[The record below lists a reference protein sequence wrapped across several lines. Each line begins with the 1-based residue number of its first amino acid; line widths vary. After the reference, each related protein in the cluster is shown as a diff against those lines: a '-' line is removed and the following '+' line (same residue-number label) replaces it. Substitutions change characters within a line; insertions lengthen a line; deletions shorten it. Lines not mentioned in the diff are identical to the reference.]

1 MSQQHFA
8 TIAAREG
15 IATDTQHGAVVPP
28 IYLSSNYTF
37 EEFGK
42 KREYDYGRSGNP
54 TRSALADTLAKLEGG
69 AGAVVTATGMAA
81 VTLCTSLLGPEDLLV
96 VPHDCYGGCYRLFTS
111 LAKKGAFRL
120 AVVDQGD
127 QEALDE
133 ILAQSPKMIWLETP
147 SNPLL
152 RLVDIET
159 VANKS
164 KAVGALVVCDNTFLS
179 PVLQQ
184 PLALGAD
191 IVIHSTTK
199 FINGHSDVVAGAVV
213 AKEPELAEE
222 LAWWA
227 NCLGITGAPF
237 DAFLTL
243 RGLRTLPL
251 RMQQHQ
257 ANAEAVVDLLKDH
270 PAVSKIN
277 YPGLESHP
285 QHELAKRQQ
294 KGFGAML
301 SFELKGGVD
310 TVKAFLSR
318 LKLYCLAESLGGV
331 ESLVAHP
338 ATMTHA
344 SMTPEARETAGIS
357 DTLIRLAVGIEDPKD
372 LVEDLSQ
379 ALSFAAQ
386 SGFTAIDG
394 GITKTEHVPCC
405 PLHDISERIAL

>member
-1 MSQQHFA
+1 MSEHHFA

-15 IATDTQHGAVVPP
+15 IDTDTQHGAVVPP
-28 IYLSSNYTF
+28 IYLSSNYSF
-37 EEFGK
+37 AGYGE
-42 KREYDYGRSGNP
+42 KREYDYARSGNP
-54 TRSALADTLAKLEGG
+54 TRSTLADTLAKLEGG
-69 AGAVVTATGMAA
+69 VGAVVTATGMAA
-81 VTLCTSLLGPEDLLV
+81 VTLVTSLLGPDDLLV

-111 LAKKGAFRL
+111 LAKKGSFRL

-127 QEALDE
+127 QAALDE

-152 RLVDIET
+152 RLVDIATIAE
-159 VANKS
+159 
-164 KAVGALVVCDNTFLS
+164 KARATNTLVVADNTFLS

-199 FINGHSDVVAGAVV
+199 FINGHSDVVAGAVI
-213 AKEPELAEE
+213 AKDLNIATE

-251 RMQQHQ
+251 RMKQHQ
-257 ANAEAVVDLLKDH
+257 ANAEAVVEVLKDH
-270 PAVSKIN
+270 PAVLKVN
-277 YPGLESHP
+277 YPGLEDHP

-301 SFELKGGVD
+301 SFELKGGEEA
-310 TVKAFLSR
+310 VKAFLSR
-318 LKLYCLAESLGGV
+318 LELYCLAESLGGV

-344 SMTPEARETAGIS
+344 SMDPEARRVAGIS
-357 DTLIRLAVGIEDPKD
+357 DTLIRLAVGIEDPRD
-372 LVEDLSQ
+372 LVADLSQ

-386 SGFTAIDG
+386 STFTAVNSRHEFDVTTPVTQVG
-394 GITKTEHVPCC
+394 
-405 PLHDISERIAL
+405 